1 MQAPAPGIRVRGS
14 AKGQE
19 PEPLRAWKA
28 EQRAASI
35 EPRYSDLSRAAQQA
49 TKQRL
54 FLEQTGQCVYCGRGI
69 EFQDRDRHHVEH
81 FRPRARYPD
90 YELAYGNLFLS
101 CGPLQRQGRAQPT
114 CGNEKNAWFDEH
126 CHVEP
131 TPERACQRRFL
142 FASDGRIRGDG
153 SPEADQMID
162 VLNLNHRELIAE
174 RSALIEELEGELSGG
189 VPLGELTAS
198 FSDVSPKGT
207 RVSFANV
214 AIHYLQTQRNFGK
227 LG

>member
-1 MQAPAPGIRVRGS
+1 
-14 AKGQE
+14 
-19 PEPLRAWKA
+19 
-28 EQRAASI
+28 
-35 EPRYSDLSRAAQQA
+35 
-49 TKQRL
+49 
-54 FLEQTGQCVYCGRGI
+54 
-69 EFQDRDRHHVEH
+69 
-81 FRPRARYPD
+81 
-90 YELAYGNLFLS
+90 
-101 CGPLQRQGRAQPT
+101 
-114 CGNEKNAWFDEH
+114 
-126 CHVEP
+126 
-131 TPERACQRRFL
+131 
-142 FASDGRIRGDG
+142 
-153 SPEADQMID
+153 MID